1 MKKRD
6 AGMAMA
12 SGQVHLQ
19 ERLSRR
25 LIVALRSLFKPA
37 SSQHVGMFAGSLL
50 PYDSGPHSK

>member
-6 AGMAMA
+6 AVVAMA
-12 SGQVHLQ
+12 SVQIHLQ

-25 LIVALRSLFKPA
+25 LIVALRSLLKPA
-37 SSQHVGMFAGSLL
+37 SSQHLGMFAGSLL